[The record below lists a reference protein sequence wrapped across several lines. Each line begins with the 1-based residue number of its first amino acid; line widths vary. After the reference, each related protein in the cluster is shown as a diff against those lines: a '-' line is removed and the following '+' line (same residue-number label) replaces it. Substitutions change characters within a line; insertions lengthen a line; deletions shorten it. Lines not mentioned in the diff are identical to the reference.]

1 MPSVVLTMDREIELA
16 LVRRLGEGDTAA
28 FDAIYGHL
36 HVRLLTFLV
45 RLCRSRDVAEDL
57 AEETWLR
64 LVGHAHRLR
73 PDTRLVPW
81 LFTVARNLHVSYR
94 RSRFLEDSCTDA
106 LIGLWPAGSPQASP
120 FEETAASELAARV
133 EAALADLPERLREAV
148 LLVAIEGLAP
158 IEAADICGVSP
169 EAMRQRVSRGRA
181 LLARAIDRRRPARR
195 PELREVLP

>member
-1 MPSVVLTMDREIELA
+1 MDREIELA
-16 LVRRLGEGDTAA
+16 LVRRLGDGDTAA
-28 FDAIYGHL
+28 FDAIFEQF

-73 PDTRLVPW
+73 PDTRLLPW

-94 RSRFLEDSCTDA
+94 RSRSLETSCTDS
-106 LIGLWPAGSPQASP
+106 LIGLWPSGSPQPSP
-120 FEETAASELAARV
+120 FEETAASELEARL
-133 EAALADLPERLREAV
+133 ETALADLPERLREAV
-148 LLVAIEGLAP
+148 LLVAVEGVAP
-158 IEAADICGVSP
+158 VEAAAICGVSP

-181 LLARAIDRRRPARR
+181 LLAEMLDRRRPARR
-195 PELREVLP
+195 PALGEVLP